1 MKRNIIY
8 SILLTLVP
16 TLCVA
21 QSETLSLEQ
30 CYAMALDHNKEIE
43 KAKMQEEQLGF
54 DIKSYKSNFY
64 PRINLIA
71 LDLYSTTKGEFTIT
85 GGHLPIYNYSAAAGQ
100 YVPNVTV
107 NADGSYTLNQYADFP
122 DQKMEYKLKNIFM
135 GGLSVTQ
142 PIYMGG
148 KITTAYNMS
157 LIGRDMAHLNVALTQ
172 DEVLVKTGEAYFL
185 AVKAKEM
192 IDVAKKYK
200 NLLEELSRNVD
211 NAVKHGL
218 KTRNDKMKVQVK
230 LNEADLNLTKAENA
244 YRLACMNL
252 CHYIGRSLSSNIDV
266 ESKNFSSET
275 FYKNPSRDIN
285 ITNRK
290 EYELLNKKVEL
301 AEKQIALTRSD
312 YLPNVVLMGGVS
324 YANGAELAGKKLI
337 DGTSA
342 SVAIGVKIPLVTF
355 GENTNKI
362 RSAKAKQVIARLEQE
377 DLNEKMMLEQQQAL
391 NNLEEAEKIVTF
403 TTSALSQAEEN
414 MRLSKQQYEVGT
426 ETLSDYLEAQALWQN
441 SYASKVDAICQ
452 YNLAWIKYQ
461 KSKGELDVRN

>member
-8 SILLTLVP
+8 SILLTIVP

-30 CYAMALDHNKEIE
+30 CYSMALDHNKEIE
-43 KAKMQEEQLGF
+43 KARMQEEQLGF

-64 PRINLIA
+64 PRINLMA
-71 LDLYSTTKGEFTIT
+71 LDLYSTAKGEFTIT
-85 GGHLPIYNYSAAAGQ
+85 GGHLPIYSYSAAAGQ

-122 DQKMEYKLKNIFM
+122 DQTMEYKLKNIFM
-135 GGLSVTQ
+135 GGVSITQ

-200 NLLEELSRNVD
+200 ELLEELSRNVD

-230 LNEADLNLTKAENA
+230 LNEADLNFTKAENA

-252 CHYIGRSLSSNIDV
+252 CHYIGRSLSSDIDV
-266 ESKNFSSET
+266 ESKNYTSET

-290 EYELLNKKVEL
+290 EYELLNKKVEM

-324 YANGAELAGKKLI
+324 YANGAELAGKKLL

-342 SVAIGVKIPLVTF
+342 SIAIGVKIPLVTF

-403 TTSALSQAEEN
+403 TTSALTQAEEN

-461 KSKGELDVRN
+461 KSKGELRL

>member
-8 SILLTLVP
+8 TILLTLTP

-30 CYAMALDHNKEIE
+30 CYEMALGHNKEIE
-43 KAKMQEEQLGF
+43 KAKMQEEQLGY

-64 PRINLIA
+64 PRINLMAI
-71 LDLYSTTKGEFTIT
+71 DLYSTAKGEFTIE
-85 GGHLPIYNYSAAAGQ
+85 GGHLPIYNYVAAAGQ

-122 DQKMEYKLKNIFM
+122 DQKMEFKLKNIFM
-135 GGLSVTQ
+135 GGVSVTQ

-172 DEVLVKTGEAYFL
+172 DEILVKTGEAYFL

-200 NLLEELSRNVD
+200 SLLEELSRNVD

-252 CHYIGRSLSSNIDV
+252 CHYIGRSLSSDIDV
-266 ESKNFSSET
+266 ESKDFTSET
-275 FYKNPSRDIN
+275 FYKNPSREIN

-290 EYELLNKKVEL
+290 EYELLNKKVEM
-301 AEKQIALTRSD
+301 AEKQIALTKSD

-324 YANGAELAGKKLI
+324 YSNGAELAGKRLI

-342 SVAIGVKIPLVTF
+342 SIAIGVKIPLFSF
-355 GENTNKI
+355 GENTSKV
-362 RSAKAKQVIARLEQE
+362 RSAKSKQIIARLEQE

-461 KSKGELDVRN
+461 KSKGELRL